1 METNTGEGVGT
12 CGGGGDEE
20 APFALLNK
28 QLQALFWS
36 LGQAHLQP
44 LR

>member
-20 APFALLNK
+20 APFAVLNK

-36 LGQAHLQP
+36 LSVSMLYFH
-44 LR
+44 